1 MTPNI
6 FKYARKELSQDAVV
20 CWVVACAR
28 DAADELRELGLEF
41 VRSLMRSGNGVVINV
56 LDGQSSLYEGDCK
69 IGQVLCEPKL
79 QHKNIDVYFQ
89 AKIDGKV
96 VSFIIEDKTNTEMHG
111 DQLKRYLRTVT
122 EDSVAGDLIKAIYL
136 KTGHV
141 FDDEREKVESTGY
154 SVFDIEDMAA
164 FLDGDSRVRVHEI
177 LGQYAEYIRSER
189 NYRRSALKEWKLD
202 EDFVQWEF
210 MVRLGKVLQLS
221 KRKKWPGKGVSLGG
235 EKWTQYPHWDVR
247 DPFFWRLDPEKPLR
261 LMVDTSRAKDQGLQA
276 LTHWDEWSRAFE
288 EARREAKLS
297 AGSFRRVR
305 SSRGKVVS
313 EGTIGAVAISSCL
326 KTEGPAATV
335 TKVAKLHRM
344 FIASVGD

>member
-20 CWVVACAR
+20 CWLVTCAR
-28 DAADELRELGLEF
+28 DAADGLRELGFEF
-41 VRSLMRSGNGVVINV
+41 VRSLMRSGDGGVIDV

-89 AKIDGKV
+89 AKVDGRV

-111 DQLKRYLRTVT
+111 DQLKRYLRTVKG
-122 EDSVAGDLIKAIYL
+122 DSVAGDLIKAVYL

-141 FDDEREKVESTGY
+141 FNDEREKAESTGY

-164 FLDGDSRVRVHEI
+164 FLDGNSRVGVHEI
-177 LGQYAEYIRSER
+177 LRQYAEYIRSER

-210 MVRLGKVLQLS
+210 MVRFGKVLQLS
-221 KRKKWPGKGVSLGG
+221 KKKKWPGKGVSRGG
-235 EKWTQYPHWDVR
+235 EKWTQYPHWDDR
-247 DPFFWRLDPEKPLR
+247 DPFFWRLDPKKPLR
-261 LMVDTSRAKDQGLQA
+261 LMVDTSRARDRGLRA
-276 LTHWDEWSRAFE
+276 LTLWDEWSRSFD
-288 EARREAKLS
+288 EARREARLS

-305 SSRGKVVS
+305 TWRGEVVG

-326 KTEGPAATV
+326 ETEGPAEAV
-335 TKVAKLHRM
+335 TKVAKLHQM
-344 FIASVGD
+344 FIASLGD